1 MRKIP
6 LNEFISLRA
15 DNRFETARKN
25 FVIELNA
32 VLDSYDKNVLDIDL
46 NDVME
51 CRREMYGLI
60 RELFVSCAAVAV
72 GYILLEI
79 CVHQK

>member
-60 RELFVSCAAVAV
+60 REKKRMKTLINMSKII
-72 GYILLEI
+72 GN
-79 CVHQK
+79 K